1 MRNLNSILLEG
12 DLIDQ
17 PISSTGPEGIAQCTF
32 SLTSGENAPSVPVIT
47 YHKLAIRCS
56 GLLDKGSSI
65 RIVGRIAQDLEA
77 SAATGSFCLRVI
89 AEHIEIKPKV
99 SSRAEVA

>member
-1 MRNLNSILLEG
+1 MKNLNSILLEG

-17 PISSTGPEGIAQCTF
+17 PISSTGPDGIAQCTF

-47 YHKLAIRCS
+47 YHKLAIRC
-56 GLLDKGSSI
+56 GELLDKGASL

-89 AEHIEIKPKV
+89 AEHVEIKPKV

>member
-1 MRNLNSILLEG
+1 MKNLNSILLEG

-17 PISSTGPEGIAQCTF
+17 PISSTGPDGVAQCTF

-47 YHKLAIRCS
+47 FHKLAIRCS

-65 RIVGRIAQDLEA
+65 RIVGRIAQDLQA
-77 SAATGSFCLRVI
+77 SATSGFFCLRVI
-89 AEHIEIKPKV
+89 AEHVEIKPKV
-99 SSRAEVA
+99 SSRADVA

>member
-1 MRNLNSILLEG
+1 MKNLNSILLEG
-12 DLIDQ
+12 DLITQ
-17 PISSTGPEGIAQCTF
+17 PISSTGPDGIAQCTF

-56 GLLDKGSSI
+56 ELLDKGSSI
-65 RIVGRIAQDLEA
+65 RIVGRIAQDVEA
-77 SAATGSFCLRVI
+77 SAASGSFCLRVI
-89 AEHIEIKPKV
+89 AEHVEIKPQV

>member
-1 MRNLNSILLEG
+1 MKNLNSILLEG

-17 PISSTGPEGIAQCTF
+17 PISSTGPDGVAQCTF
-32 SLTSGENAPSVPVIT
+32 SLTSGDNAPSVPVIT

-56 GLLDKGSSI
+56 ELLDKGAAI

-77 SAATGSFCLRVI
+77 SAASGSFCLRVI
-89 AEHIEIKPKV
+89 AEHVEIKPKV

>member
-1 MRNLNSILLEG
+1 MKNLNSILLEG

-17 PISSTGPEGIAQCTF
+17 PISSTGPDGIAQCTF
-32 SLTSGENAPSVPVIT
+32 SITSGDNAPSVPVIA
-47 YHKLAIRCS
+47 YGKLAIRCS
-56 GLLDKGSSI
+56 ELLDKGAAI
-65 RIVGRIAQDLEA
+65 RVVGLIAQDLEA

-89 AEHIEIKPKV
+89 AEHVEIKPKV

>member
-1 MRNLNSILLEG
+1 MLEG
-12 DLIDQ
+12 DLIAQ
-17 PISSTGPEGIAQCTF
+17 PLSSTGPDGVAQCTF

-56 GLLDKGSSI
+56 ELLDKGSSI

-77 SAATGSFCLRVI
+77 SAASGSFCLRVI
-89 AEHIEIKPKV
+89 AEHVEIKPKV

>member
-1 MRNLNSILLEG
+1 MKNLNSILLEG

-17 PISSTGPEGIAQCTF
+17 PISSTGPDGVAQCTF
-32 SLTSGENAPSVPVIT
+32 SLTSGDNAPSVPVIA
-47 YHKLAIRCS
+47 YHKLAMRCTE
-56 GLLDKGSSI
+56 LLDKGAAI

-77 SAATGSFCLRVI
+77 SAATGSFCLRVV
-89 AEHIEIKPKV
+89 AEHVEIKPKV

>member
-17 PISSTGPEGIAQCTF
+17 PISSTGPDGIAQCTF

-47 YHKLAIRCS
+47 FHKLAIRCS
-56 GLLDKGSSI
+56 ELLDKGSSI
-65 RIVGRIAQDLEA
+65 RIVGRIVQDLEA
-77 SAATGSFCLRVI
+77 SAASGSFCLRVI
-89 AEHIEIKPKV
+89 AEHVEIKPKV

>member
-1 MRNLNSILLEG
+1 MRNLNSILLEC
-12 DLIDQ
+12 DLISS
-17 PISSTGPEGIAQCTF
+17 PVSSTSSDGVVQCTF
-32 SLTSGENAPSVPVIT
+32 SITSGENAPSVPVIT
-47 YHKLAIRCS
+47 YGKLAIRCS
-56 GLLDKGSSI
+56 ELVDKGSAI

-89 AEHIEIKPKV
+89 AEHIEIRPKV

>member
-1 MRNLNSILLEG
+1 MKNLNSILLEG

-17 PISSTGPEGIAQCTF
+17 PISSTGPDGVAQCTF

-47 YHKLAIRCS
+47 YHKLAMRCS
-56 GLLDKGSSI
+56 QLLDKGSSI

-77 SAATGSFCLRVI
+77 SAASGSFCLRVI
-89 AEHIEIKPKV
+89 AEHVEIKPKV

>member
-17 PISSTGPEGIAQCTF
+17 PISSTGRDGVAQCTF
-32 SLTSGENAPSVPVIT
+32 SLTSGENAPSVPIIAF
-47 YHKLAIRCS
+47 HKLATRCS

-77 SAATGSFCLRVI
+77 SVATGSFCLRVI
-89 AEHIEIKPKV
+89 AEHVEIKPKV

>member
-1 MRNLNSILLEG
+1 MKNLNSILLEG
-12 DLIDQ
+12 DLIAQ
-17 PISSTGPEGIAQCTF
+17 PISSTGPDGVAQCTF

-56 GLLDKGSSI
+56 QLLDRGTAI

-77 SAATGSFCLRVI
+77 SAASGSFCLRII
-89 AEHIEIKPKV
+89 AEHVEIKPKV
-99 SSRAEVA
+99 SSRAEVT

>member
-1 MRNLNSILLEG
+1 MKNLNSILLEG

-17 PISSTGPEGIAQCTF
+17 PISSTGPDGVAQCTF
-32 SLTSGENAPSVPVIT
+32 SLTSGENAPSVPVIA
-47 YHKLAIRCS
+47 YHKLAMRCEQ
-56 GLLDKGSSI
+56 LLDKGSCI

-77 SAATGSFCLRVI
+77 SAASGSFCLRVI
-89 AEHIEIKPKV
+89 AEHVEIKPKV

>member
-1 MRNLNSILLEG
+1 MKNLNSILLEG

-17 PISSTGPEGIAQCTF
+17 PISSTGPDGVAQCTF
-32 SLTSGENAPSVPVIT
+32 SLTSGENAPSVPVIA
-47 YHKLAIRCS
+47 YGKLGIRCS
-56 GLLDKGSSI
+56 ELLDKGAAI

-77 SAATGSFCLRVI
+77 SAASDSFCLRVI
-89 AEHIEIKPKV
+89 AEHVEIKPKV

>member
-1 MRNLNSILLEG
+1 MKNLNSILLEG
-12 DLIDQ
+12 DLIAQ
-17 PISSTGPEGIAQCTF
+17 PLSSTGPDGVAQCTF

-56 GLLDKGSSI
+56 ELLDKGSAI

-77 SAATGSFCLRVI
+77 SAASGSFCLRVI
-89 AEHIEIKPKV
+89 AEHVEIKPKV